1 LDWKEVGGGREKLGG
16 GGGGGVRG
24 VDGIYGIRARRR
36 E

>member
-16 GGGGGVRG
+16 GGGVRG
-24 VDGIYGIRARRR
+24 VDGIYDIRTRRR